1 MNNLYSDYNTNYYTF
16 KNNNSDK
23 NGLVSNITSNYN
35 YNLYNSDNIMTSPIN
50 LNKTEILAIE
60 GNYEATPILITYF
73 SDNNIKTLQ
82 NSIRYYIYK
91 KTNSIIDNQSTDE
104 LYIIMRSI
112 MFQQGDL
119 SLTSHNS
126 IYYEIQKINK
136 IVIDYCVNKI
146 ISEISMYNKY
156 ENDMES
162 LLVPLDNPEY
172 MGVDK
177 QLGNPYFN

>member
-1 MNNLYSDYNTNYYTF
+1 
-16 KNNNSDK
+16 
-23 NGLVSNITSNYN
+23 
-35 YNLYNSDNIMTSPIN
+35 
-50 LNKTEILAIE
+50 
-60 GNYEATPILITYF
+60 
-73 SDNNIKTLQ
+73 
-82 NSIRYYIYK
+82 
-91 KTNSIIDNQSTDE
+91 
-104 LYIIMRSI
+104 MRSI